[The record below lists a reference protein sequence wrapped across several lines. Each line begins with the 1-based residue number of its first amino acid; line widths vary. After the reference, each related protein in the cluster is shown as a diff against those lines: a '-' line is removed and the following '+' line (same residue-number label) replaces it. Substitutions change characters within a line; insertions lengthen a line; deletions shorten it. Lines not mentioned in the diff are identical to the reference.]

1 MIDNKVIAWMMRGAL
16 EVNVLY
22 QYIDPSLF
30 YEAIDEDYKPI
41 VSEIHKYFMR
51 HKTPPSFD
59 ILRSL
64 IGYAEDSA
72 LALSEARDEECS
84 QSEIGHYID
93 SLKKRYNAQINNEL
107 SEIISSNG
115 EENLQRVNN
124 LIKNSLVKIEKLNK
138 NAIFAEGSFNDSTN
152 ERLNKYKYIEEN
164 PDQVMGVFSGY
175 RELDEYTWGIKN
187 SEMMVISGASSS
199 GKSLLMMNMGVNAWL
214 GTNDPLNYH
223 DEIKNDGKNVVYVTL
238 EMNKEQLEQRIDAC
252 IGKIK
257 HRALMRGLLSLE
269 EKERWRQ
276 SLKFQRE
283 YDKKFYIIDMPRGA
297 KPMEVEAKYESI
309 LGIIKPDLLCIDY
322 LGIMSPNNKPA
333 SDWENIGYVSEQL
346 HELCRKANIPLI
358 TAAQRKAKNKAIKQK
373 DAQEDLEDLGR
384 SKMIGDNANIVLL
397 IENRQEEYLREDMA
411 CSLVKNRDGAKGK
424 LTLLKNF
431 EQSRIENMP
440 ENWAADM
447 GDENEV

>member
-16 EVNVLY
+16 EINILY
-22 QYIDPSLF
+22 QYIDPALF
-30 YEAIDEDYKPI
+30 YDAIDEDYKPI

-59 ILRSL
+59 ILRNL

-72 LALSEARDEECS
+72 LALSEAMDETCS

-93 SLKKRYNAQINNEL
+93 CLKYRYNAQINNEL
-107 SEIISSNG
+107 SEIISNNG
-115 EENLQRVNN
+115 DQNIQKVNN

-214 GTNDPLNYH
+214 GTNDPLSFR
-223 DEIKNDGKNVVYVTL
+223 DEIKDDGKNVVYVTL

-252 IGKIK
+252 IGRIK
-257 HRALMRGLLSLE
+257 HRSLMRGHLTLE
-269 EKERWRQ
+269 EKERWKQ

-309 LGIIKPDLLCIDY
+309 LGMMKPDLLCIDY

-333 SDWENIGYVSEQL
+333 SDWESIGYVSEQL

-358 TAAQRKAKNKAIKQK
+358 TAAQRKAKNKTIKQK
-373 DAQEDLEDLGR
+373 DSQEDLEDLGR

-431 EQSRIENMP
+431 EQSRIESMP